1 MKKSSILMGA
11 LALSAVTM
19 GTVPAFATLRTTNA
33 NGVTVSDAKCG
44 DKKADSTKTKDAK
57 CGDKK
62 ADMKKAKTK
71 DGKCGEGKCGGKDTK
86 KAPKKSSKEQKKPN
100 N

>member
-11 LALSAVTM
+11 LALSAVTI
-19 GTVPAFATLRTTNA
+19 GTVPAFASLRTTNA

-44 DKKADSTKTKDAK
+44 DKQTDSTKTKDAK

-62 ADMKKAKTK
+62 KADMKKAK
-71 DGKCGEGKCGGKDTK
+71 DGKCGEGKCGGKSSK
-86 KAPKKSSKEQKKPN
+86 KGSKDPKKTN

>member
-1 MKKSSILMGA
+1 
-11 LALSAVTM
+11 M
-19 GTVPAFATLRTTNA
+19 GTVPTFATLRTTTA

-44 DKKADSTKTKDAK
+44 DKKTADSTKTKDGK

-71 DGKCGEGKCGGKDTK
+71 DGKCGEGKCGGKSSK
-86 KAPKKSSKEQKKPN
+86 KGSKEQTKPAN
-100 N
+100 